1 MDGLLSL
8 AEGELPKIP
17 RVQWFERARWFGMR
31 VYLEFPWSTSDW
43 TKEVWIQIRGKGR
56 RKALYTKELFL
67 DGCDTYAVAKH
78 VTDATWGVRHL
89 WTELEG
95 GKVLKK
101 KEEAGKSPKA
111 VMNNGEGAGEKKGG
125 LRQQNLIID
134 IWRNNR
140 SYQLLWVRLL
150 CLGFGVHHKD
160 DKRKPYLPW
169 GFTYAKFLAQ
179 DVHALVCAT
188 Y

>member
-56 RKALYTKELFL
+56 VKALYTKELFL

-89 WTELEG
+89 WTDESS

-101 KEEAGKSPKA
+101 KR
-111 VMNNGEGAGEKKGG
+111 KKPGS
-125 LRQQNLIID
+125 R
-134 IWRNNR
+134 RR
-140 SYQLLWVRLL
+140 R
-150 CLGFGVHHKD
+150 
-160 DKRKPYLPW
+160 
-169 GFTYAKFLAQ
+169 
-179 DVHALVCAT
+179 
-188 Y
+188 

>member
-1 MDGLLSL
+1 
-8 AEGELPKIP
+8 
-17 RVQWFERARWFGMR
+17 V
-31 VYLEFPWSTSDW
+31 
-43 TKEVWIQIRGKGR
+43 
-56 RKALYTKELFL
+56 KALYTKELFL

>member
-56 RKALYTKELFL
+56 VKALYTKELFL

-101 KEEAGKSPKA
+101 KEEAIFRNFSAPDIIVFSLK
-111 VMNNGEGAGEKKGG
+111 NGP
-125 LRQQNLIID
+125 NLGPGPLKTKTF
-134 IWRNNR
+134 
-140 SYQLLWVRLL
+140 SCFL
-150 CLGFGVHHKD
+150 CF
-160 DKRKPYLPW
+160 P
-169 GFTYAKFLAQ
+169 
-179 DVHALVCAT
+179 
-188 Y
+188 